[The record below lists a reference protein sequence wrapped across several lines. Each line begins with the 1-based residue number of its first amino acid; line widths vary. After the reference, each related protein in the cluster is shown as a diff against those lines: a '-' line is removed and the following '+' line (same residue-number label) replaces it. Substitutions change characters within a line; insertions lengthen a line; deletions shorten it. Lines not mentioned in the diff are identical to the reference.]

1 MSDPGS
7 HEGRRRYVL
16 AIIGYAGGLEA
27 SIEALCVEL
36 GRAAVTAGF
45 RIVTGGLGGVMEA
58 VSRGAHDAPS
68 FREGDVIGVLPGY
81 DRSAANPYVDVVIPT
96 GMQIGRNVILVAMA
110 DVVLAIGGGAGTLSE
125 LAVAWQLG
133 KPILTLAST
142 GGWGER
148 LAGERL
154 DARRDDPVHS
164 AATPG
169 EAITLALA
177 LAERRGPDSGEIGS
191 NWKKTRPT

>member
-1 MSDPGS
+1 MSHPESNED
-7 HEGRRRYVL
+7 RRRYVL
-16 AIIGYAGGLEA
+16 AVVGYAGALEA

-36 GRAAVTAGF
+36 GRRAVTAGF

-58 VSRGAHDAPS
+58 VSRGAREAPS
-68 FREGDVIGVLPGY
+68 WHEGDVIGVLPGY

-96 GMQIGRNVILVAMA
+96 GMQIGRNVIVVAMA

-164 AATPG
+164 AATPE
-169 EAITLALA
+169 EAVKLSLL

-191 NWKKTRPT
+191 NWKKSRAT